1 MATANVVNQMS
12 IGNSALNFFQRS
24 FQQNGG
30 NAAAS
35 SIAAARGFNMIT
47 PLENIKHFNSS
58 QQQQG
63 SSSGSG
69 GGNSGHQSSNNNS
82 NNF

>member
-30 NAAAS
+30 NAAAAA
-35 SIAAARGFNMIT
+35 AAARGY
-47 PLENIKHFNSS
+47 LYY
-58 QQQQG
+58 
-63 SSSGSG
+63 
-69 GGNSGHQSSNNNS
+69 
-82 NNF
+82 